1 MPQDE
6 ITHLKLS
13 PIAFGSCLS
22 EKTSNHIISF
32 KNFLA
37 LPLLTKNCKCAYI
50 KPLSELIIYRKQ

>member
-22 EKTSNHIISF
+22 EKKLQTIL
-32 KNFLA
+32 FLS
-37 LPLLTKNCKCAYI
+37 KI
-50 KPLSELIIYRKQ
+50 F